1 MIDDPRFAA
10 DSAPRL
16 VPDSYPGAW
25 PESSVLVTAE
35 GLWEL
40 RDRDGVALQAGQTS
54 PTRLGLCRV
63 AVDEETRARVTD
75 GARSAPQLSRVL
87 EGFHVVG
94 MDSRVPVLAIGSNA
108 APSQLRH
115 KFREIPDALVLPSVR
130 ARVQGVALAYAGFF
144 AGYGALPA
152 TIVPSNAV
160 PSDVVPSNAVPSVSS
175 GAVSSNAVSSNAVS
189 SVSSGAVSSNAVSSV
204 SSGAVSS
211 NAVSSVSSGAVS
223 SNAVSSV
230 SSGAVS
236 SNAVSSVSS
245 GAVSSNVGS
254 SNGVSSSAAELEL
267 HVQFTD
273 PGQLAGL
280 DRTEAPHYR
289 RVWLDASSGVR
300 VVLETGE
307 ELPGVYAYVARGGA
321 LCDETGAVIPA
332 AMRPTDA
339 GSSQIA
345 VVERLAAV
353 SALAEAWGS
362 DVTALRARA
371 GALADGGAAVLAD
384 AGLLAPP
391 SPFTRLADE
400 SGTPSTRTYGG
411 MLPPA
416 SNIPAA
422 QPGSVTLVT
431 TVTPAGIE
439 RGGKSVVSISRRVH
453 ESLGGPDVVELRSH
467 ALMAG
472 HGAAAPSALAAV
484 VIREESPDAAPDH
497 VVEVDHVLRMACGLE
512 NGEIADLR
520 PVRLERG
527 TAGDRV
533 VGKPTYLTM
542 RTTLADP
549 ASAERDVVLMSR
561 LALDILGVGPGDY
574 VVVEGAGTGAGDAP
588 AGEIPTVMLK
598 AFEAPG
604 SVEDTR
610 QRITGGTW
618 GARFPAAEETLGV
631 RPDLPLAFL
640 DLELRTRLGI
650 AGQTLATVRVR
661 PARLPQFWSELREM
675 LLILAVAFLGVVV
688 VAPWP
693 WLQMLLIVALVVMS
707 LWLIVQ
713 RLRRRLTHVLRR
725 GQRRGR

>member
-1 MIDDPRFAA
+1 MIDDSRFAA

-16 VPDSYPGAW
+16 IPESYPGVW
-25 PESSVLVTAE
+25 PESSVLVTAD

-40 RDRDGVALQAGQTS
+40 RDRDGVPLQAGRS
-54 PTRLGLCRV
+54 SRTRLGSCRV
-63 AVDEETRARVTD
+63 AVDDETRSRVTD
-75 GARSAPQLSRVL
+75 RARTAPQLSRVL

-94 MDSRVPVLAIGSNA
+94 MDARVPVLAIGSNA

-152 TIVPSNAV
+152 TIVPSGTA
-160 PSDVVPSNAVPSVSS
+160 D
-175 GAVSSNAVSSNAVS
+175 
-189 SVSSGAVSSNAVSSV
+189 
-204 SSGAVSS
+204 
-211 NAVSSVSSGAVS
+211 
-223 SNAVSSV
+223 
-230 SSGAVS
+230 
-236 SNAVSSVSS
+236 
-245 GAVSSNVGS
+245 
-254 SNGVSSSAAELEL
+254 LEL

-273 PGQLAGL
+273 PGQLASL
-280 DRTEAPHYR
+280 DQTEAPHYR
-289 RVWLDASSGVR
+289 RVWLDAQSGVR

-321 LCDETGAVIPA
+321 LADETGAAIPA
-332 AMRPTDA
+332 AMRPADA
-339 GSSQIA
+339 GLSQTA
-345 VVERLAAV
+345 VVEHLCAIDAV
-353 SALAEAWGS
+353 AGAWGS
-362 DVTALRARA
+362 DAPALRAAA
-371 GALADGGAAVLAD
+371 GALADGGAAVLSA
-384 AGLLAPP
+384 AGLLTEP
-391 SPFTRLADE
+391 SAFTRLADE
-400 SGTPSTRTYGG
+400 SGTPSARTYGR
-411 MLPPA
+411 MLPSAASVPA
-416 SNIPAA
+416 PE
-422 QPGSVTLVT
+422 PGHITLVT

-453 ESLGGPDVVELRSH
+453 ESLGSPDVVELRSH
-467 ALMAG
+467 ALVVG

-484 VIREESPDAAPDH
+484 VIRTESPDAAPDH

-512 NGEIADLR
+512 NGEIADLQ

-574 VVVEGAGTGAGDAP
+574 VVVEGAGTGTGDAP
-588 AGEIPTVMLK
+588 VGEIPTVMLK

-725 GQRRGR
+725 GQGRGR

>member
-16 VPDSYPGAW
+16 VPDSYPGVW

-40 RDRDGVALQAGQTS
+40 RDRDGVALQTGQTS

-160 PSDVVPSNAVPSVSS
+160 PS
-175 GAVSSNAVSSNAVS
+175 VSSNAVS
-189 SVSSGAVSSNAVSSV
+189 SVPSN
-204 SSGAVSS
+204 G
-211 NAVSSVSSGAVS
+211 
-223 SNAVSSV
+223 
-230 SSGAVS
+230 VS

-254 SNGVSSSAAELEL
+254 SNGVSSSTAELEL

-289 RVWLDASSGVR
+289 RVWLDAASGVR

-339 GSSQIA
+339 GLSQIA

-362 DVTALRARA
+362 DATALRARA

-416 SNIPAA
+416 SSIPAA
-422 QPGSVTLVT
+422 QQGSVTLVT

-512 NGEIADLR
+512 SGEIADLR

-574 VVVEGAGTGAGDAP
+574 VVVEGAGTGVGDAP

>member
-16 VPDSYPGAW
+16 VPDSYPGVW

-152 TIVPSNAV
+152 TIVPSNAG
-160 PSDVVPSNAVPSVSS
+160 SSNAVPS
-175 GAVSSNAVSSNAVS
+175 NAIP
-189 SVSSGAVSSNAVSSV
+189 
-204 SSGAVSS
+204 
-211 NAVSSVSSGAVS
+211 

-245 GAVSSNVGS
+245 GAVSSNVGSSNGVS

-339 GSSQIA
+339 GLSQIA

-362 DVTALRARA
+362 DATALRARA

>member
-1 MIDDPRFAA
+1 MIDDSRFAA
-10 DSAPRL
+10 ESAPRL
-16 VPDSYPGAW
+16 VPESYPGVW
-25 PESSVLVTAE
+25 PERSALVTAS

-40 RDRDGVALQAGQTS
+40 RDRDGVPFGSHPGPL
-54 PTRLGLCRV
+54 TRLGLCRV
-63 AVDEETRARVTD
+63 AVDDDTREHVTD
-75 GARSAPQLSRVL
+75 GARTAPQLSRVL

-94 MDSRVPVLAIGSNA
+94 MDARVPVLAIGSNA

-130 ARVQGVALAYAGFF
+130 ARVRGVALAYAGFF

-152 TIVPSNAV
+152 TIVPS
-160 PSDVVPSNAVPSVSS
+160 D
-175 GAVSSNAVSSNAVS
+175 
-189 SVSSGAVSSNAVSSV
+189 
-204 SSGAVSS
+204 
-211 NAVSSVSSGAVS
+211 
-223 SNAVSSV
+223 
-230 SSGAVS
+230 
-236 SNAVSSVSS
+236 
-245 GAVSSNVGS
+245 
-254 SNGVSSSAAELEL
+254 AAELEL

-273 PGQLAGL
+273 ASQLANL

-289 RVWLDASSGVR
+289 RVWLDATSGVR
-300 VVLETGE
+300 ITLETGE

-321 LCDETGAVIPA
+321 LTDSAGDVIAA
-332 AMRPTDA
+332 AMRPGDA
-339 GSSQIA
+339 GLSQIA
-345 VVERLAAV
+345 VVDRLCAV
-353 SALAEAWGS
+353 DMIAGVWGT
-362 DVTALRARA
+362 DATALRATA
-371 GALADGGAAVLAD
+371 GALADGGAAVLAE
-384 AGLLAPP
+384 AGLLAAP
-391 SPFTRLADE
+391 SAFTRLADE
-400 SGTPSTRTYGG
+400 SGRASVRTYGR
-411 MLPPA
+411 MLAPA
-416 SNIPAA
+416 LAIP
-422 QPGSVTLVT
+422 QPHPGRATLVA

-453 ESLGGPDVVELRSH
+453 ESLGSPAVVEVRSH
-467 ALMAG
+467 ALLVG
-472 HGAAAPSALAAV
+472 HGAAAPSAVAAV
-484 VIREESPDAAPDH
+484 VIRPDTPDAAPDH
-497 VVEVDHVLRMACGLE
+497 VVEIDHVLRMACGVE
-512 NGEIADLR
+512 NGEIAELR

-574 VVVEGAGTGAGDAP
+574 VVVEGAGTGEGDVAE
-588 AGEIPTVMLK
+588 GEIPTVMLK

-640 DLELRTRLGI
+640 DFELRTRLGI

-725 GQRRGR
+725 GSSRGR